1 MRPFGGGTSP
11 SGAAR
16 TYPALRG
23 RGPQRKWGSTAL
35 ALLVLTA
42 CNSGSPAAIAP
53 IVASSARALVAAPD
67 MNDQPSFADRSG
79 RLPALTLQNLFHP
92 AYGVRQDPG
101 QVRTL
106 LVTGDIIPAR
116 GVNYFATVKHDFLWP
131 FRPTADYTKN
141 ADITYVNLESPLIPT
156 CPVSPAESFT
166 FCGDQRFVNG
176 LTYMGADVANL
187 ANNHLSNYGAL
198 GITQTDQLLQS
209 HGILT
214 SGLGPVAVINVR
226 GLKFGFIGFNGVGR
240 AIDKTAL
247 KAGIERARQLADVV
261 VVQFHWGK
269 EYERQPMPDRGVPTP
284 DDPVVI
290 GHDAIDW
297 GADIVIGNHPHWYQG
312 VEVYHGRLIT
322 YAHGNFVFDQMWSE
336 ETREGVIGT
345 YTFYGTQLVS
355 ATWKAVRS
363 YDYGQPVFMNQKDNA
378 TALQTMEAASDQLA
392 ARLHEPTTSPIPAMP
407 PPPAVAPE
415 HAPA

>member
-1 MRPFGGGTSP
+1 MRGLRRGTRP
-11 SGAAR
+11 SG
-16 TYPALRG
+16 L
-23 RGPQRKWGSTAL
+23 AL
-35 ALLVLTA
+35 ALLMLVA
-42 CNSGSPAAIAP
+42 CNSGSPPAISA

-67 MNDQPSFADRSG
+67 LSDQPSFVDRSG

-92 AYGVRQDPG
+92 TYVAPNDPS

-116 GVNYFATVKHDFLWP
+116 GVNYFATIKHDFLWP

-141 ADITYVNLESPLIPT
+141 ADITYVNLEAPLFAG
-156 CPVSPAESFT
+156 CPVNPAESFT
-166 FCGDQRFVNG
+166 FCGDPRFAG
-176 LTYMGADVANL
+176 SLSYMGADVVNL
-187 ANNHLSNYGAL
+187 ANNHTSNYGAQ
-198 GITQTDQLLQS
+198 GINETEQLLQQQN
-209 HGILT
+209 ILT

-247 KAGIERARQLADVV
+247 KEGIARARQLADIV

-269 EYERQPMPDRGVPTP
+269 EYERQPMAAPSVPTP

-312 VEVYHGRLIT
+312 VEIYHGKLIT

-363 YDYGQPVFMNQKDNA
+363 YDYGQPVFMNPKDNA

-392 ARLHEPTTSPIPAMP
+392 TRLHEPTTSPVPAMP
-407 PPPAVAPE
+407 PSPAYAPE